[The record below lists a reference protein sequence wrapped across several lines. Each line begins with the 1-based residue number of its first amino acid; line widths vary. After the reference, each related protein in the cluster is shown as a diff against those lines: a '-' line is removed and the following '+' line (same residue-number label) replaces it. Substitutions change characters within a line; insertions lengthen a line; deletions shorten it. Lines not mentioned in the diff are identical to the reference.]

1 MPYEFVLRSP
11 EKVEIRYEIGGIGS
25 RALAAVLD
33 DLIVLSFVGLL
44 GLILV
49 TLEQALGTLTGILTA
64 LGEGWSLAMTAFL
77 AYLAWF
83 GYYIGFEIFWNGQT
97 PAKRLLGLRVM
108 KIDGT
113 PATPQAIFIRELL
126 RIVDALPICIFGY
139 SVAGLIAFFNPYG
152 QRLGDMLA
160 GTFVVK
166 ERPTIA
172 PTLESLSQTYAEQ
185 THPLEVH
192 LPPLLDISP
201 SDYRNLKA
209 FLDRRAQFAPEFRER
224 LANELYDYF
233 AQELALQFLE
243 EPSREGLLEAI
254 ATRYARERGRLE

>member
-33 DLIVLSFVGLL
+33 DLIVLTLVGLMGLFLIALEETL
-44 GLILV
+44 G
-49 TLEQALGTLTGILTA
+49 ALTSMLTV
-64 LGEGWSLAMTAFL
+64 LGEGWSLALTLFL
-77 AYLAWF
+77 GYVMWF
-83 GYYIGFEIFWNGQT
+83 GYYIGFEILWNGQT

-113 PATPQAIFIRELL
+113 PVTPQAVFIRELL

-139 SVAGLIAFFNPYG
+139 SVAGLVAFFNPYG
-152 QRLGDMLA
+152 QRIGDMLA

-166 ERPTIA
+166 ERPALA
-172 PTLESLSQTYAEQ
+172 PTLETLSQTYTEQ
-185 THPLEVH
+185 VHPMESE
-192 LPPLLDISP
+192 LPLVLDLSP

-209 FLDRRAQFAPEFRER
+209 FLDRRDQIAPEYRR
-224 LANELYDYF
+224 QLAQELYDYLT
-233 AQELALQFLE
+233 QKLGMT
-243 EPSREGLLEAI
+243 PSEQHSHEGILEAI